1 MEHAENREGSD
12 IEMVTERVRRL
23 EENVKDA
30 NNDGTTAAYVQQI
43 ELLTADFYRERRER
57 EKLAHKMEGLQL
69 LLKHLCEKYH
79 TLYHEVLAIQNGK

>member
-12 IEMVTERVRRL
+12 IEMVSERVRRL
-23 EENVKDA
+23 EENAKAA
-30 NNDGTTAAYVQQI
+30 NNDGATTAYVQQI

-69 LLKHLCEKYH
+69 LLKHLREKYH
-79 TLYHEVLAIQNGK
+79 VLYHEVLAIQNGE

>member
-23 EENVKDA
+23 EENAKDA

-43 ELLTADFYRERRER
+43 KLLTADFYRERRER

-69 LLKHLCEKYH
+69 LLKHLREKYH

>member
-1 MEHAENREGSD
+1 MEHAENRGRSD

-23 EENVKDA
+23 EESTKDA
-30 NNDGTTAAYVQQI
+30 NNDGATAAYVQQI

-69 LLKHLCEKYH
+69 LLKHLREKYH

>member
-23 EENVKDA
+23 EENTKDA
-30 NNDGTTAAYVQQI
+30 NNNGTTAAYVRQI
-43 ELLTADFYRERRER
+43 ELLMADFYRERRER
-57 EKLAHKMEGLQL
+57 EKLARNMEDLQL
-69 LLKHLCEKYH
+69 LLKHLREKYH